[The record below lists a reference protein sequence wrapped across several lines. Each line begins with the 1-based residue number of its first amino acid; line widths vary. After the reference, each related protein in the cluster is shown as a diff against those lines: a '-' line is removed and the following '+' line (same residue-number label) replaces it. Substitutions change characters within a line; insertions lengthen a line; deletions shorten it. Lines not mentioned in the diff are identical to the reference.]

1 MLTKVKQIGKKEQ
14 TPRYKHI
21 GMLKVRAR
29 YPGAWISY
37 PSSIPLY
44 TTELSHVPL
53 LNLPQ
58 WQAVFF

>member
-29 YPGAWISY
+29 YPGY

-44 TTELSHVPL
+44 TTELSHVPV